1 MRKLVAL
8 IMVGLLAFAAI
19 GCTAQAPAEEPAAAA
34 TETSDAAAAPA
45 ETAALAEEPAAAS
58 GELSGKGLV
67 VGLSLPTQRE
77 DIWVRHEAHI
87 RQACEALGATVL
99 TQISDNDAA
108 KQQSQCENLLA
119 QGIDVLILGA
129 HDASAAANIVEMAH
143 AEGIPVV
150 SYDRLI
156 LNCDV
161 DVYVSFDNVAVGEC
175 MGNWFVENV
184 PTGNIAVLA
193 GDPLDNNAKLF
204 RQGAMNI
211 IQPKIDAGFY
221 TLVMDQS
228 VADWQ
233 AENAMNL
240 AEDCLTANNN
250 NIVGFVAPNDSTAGG
265 VIQALA
271 AQGLAGKVLPTGQDF
286 ELSALQRIYQGTQ
299 GMSVFKDTVIE
310 GAAAAKAAI
319 QLALGMTPSDING
332 ETDNGKMAV
341 PSVLATPT
349 AVTIAN
355 LQSIVEMSG
364 LYTWDQVTAK

>member
-1 MRKLVAL
+1 MKKLVVM
-8 IMVGLLAFAAI
+8 IMVLTLALSAI
-19 GCTAQAPAEEPAAAA
+19 GCAAQTAAETTAVPEA
-34 TETSDAAAAPA
+34 TEAAEA
-45 ETAALAEEPAAAS
+45 TAAAS
-58 GELSGKGLV
+58 DELSGEGLV

-77 DIWVRHEAHI
+77 DIWVRHEANI

-119 QGIDVLILGA
+119 QGIDVLVIGA

-143 AEGIPVV
+143 EEGVPVV

-184 PTGNIAVLA
+184 PSGNIAVLA

-204 RQGAMNI
+204 REGAMNI
-211 IQPKIDAGFY
+211 IQPKIDADFY

-240 AEDCLTANNN
+240 TEDCLTANNN
-250 NIVGFVAPNDSTAGG
+250 DIVGIVAPNDSTAGG

-271 AQGLAGKVLPTGQDF
+271 AQGLDGIVLPTGQDF

-299 GMSVFKDTVIE
+299 GMTVFKDTVVE

-319 QLALGMTPSDING
+319 QLALGITPTDING
-332 ETDNGKMAV
+332 KTDNGQTEV
-341 PSVLATPT
+341 PSVLATPI
-349 AVTIAN
+349 AVTADN
-355 LQSIVEMSG
+355 LQEIVEMSG
-364 LYTWDQVTAK
+364 LYTWDEVTGK